1 MATQIL
7 RLLYAVLLLG
17 VALFAV
23 FGFLATFEPSEQSVL
38 PWRIGYAA
46 VGIGAVI
53 VVIWLLVPRRR
64 VGALGGK
71 AGEAR

>member
-1 MATQIL
+1 MATRIL
-7 RLLYAVLLLG
+7 RLLYAVLLLA

-23 FGFLATFEPSEQSVL
+23 FGFLATFEPSDQSVL

-46 VGIGAVI
+46 VGVGAVI
-53 VVIWLLVPRRR
+53 VAIWLLMPRRR
-64 VGALGGK
+64 VGSAGRK